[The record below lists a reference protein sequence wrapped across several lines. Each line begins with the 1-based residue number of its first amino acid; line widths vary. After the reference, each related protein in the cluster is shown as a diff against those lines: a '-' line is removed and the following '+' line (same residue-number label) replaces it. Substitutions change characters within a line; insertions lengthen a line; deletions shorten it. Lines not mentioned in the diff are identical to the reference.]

1 MKKNSFKSLATVL
14 SLAMAAT
21 ALPVNANAAAVPK
34 MTVSKTSV
42 KQKASGTAKVSKIKK
57 GYKVK
62 FTSSNKNVLTLTGS
76 KKSVTKKATGKTLS
90 IKYTAGS
97 AAKIVKSG
105 KKKATIKAV
114 VYNTKGKKVKTLSKS
129 VKLAPAVSSITAK
142 QPNYSVK
149 AGQNV
154 TVGINDLMVG
164 STDVSGYYT
173 VTYTSSDESVLQSA
187 GGADF
192 KAVKAGTATVTATAT
207 NNAKK
212 SVTTTM
218 TVTVTAADEDQN
230 KPNEGDNKPNEDQNK
245 PGDDQNKPG
254 DDQTVV
260 SSKNFKLEVVAPA
273 DAKLNEFKADP
284 TNQVT
289 LTVRMT
295 DKEGLIK
302 EPSKVAFAVSLKREV
317 DAGGLSKS
325 DLTLTW
331 NGKDAWEATTI
342 FSGTKRDTKIT
353 VPISATLRSIEGD
366 GNIETDTKNQLEG
379 LTSESKLEIT
389 LVPTTND
396 SSQTTVTLMQATDV
410 TCISMDRL
418 IITFNKD
425 LNFAPGGDFFA
436 ANGSLAEGPGN
447 DNKFHLA
454 VNRSLTNAQRT
465 SGNWKYEGYD
475 DITDQSTVQ
484 NKEVDIVQN
493 VLPYDGDSKK
503 AIFVLKNGC
512 EMKDN
517 SQFAVRYYDRATNTV
532 SAHFGNTLDGIKP
545 QVSRVESDENK
556 KMTTIRVTFTK
567 PVNMY
572 TKDEANKSNVANAW
586 ENSAL
591 NPANY
596 IIDSH
601 RLTVPWKN
609 TTVTPNIEDAF
620 GADNVTIV
628 PTESRKDYR
637 DSVDITLGK
646 VNNVQR
652 YFTSGSHLLQ
662 VTNVGDY
669 AWLSDKA
676 TAENMIATETKGFTI
691 ATDNTKPTYEV
702 IAQSPEQFIMQFN
715 CHLAEL
721 EGVNPG
727 QEVTTWDAFSG
738 IYLAYRDLQKP
749 TSTDGSTAPIAMT
762 NFQNVDQPWNASP
775 AADNAGGLGQK
786 IRITNVTPTNGNS
799 RLKVEVVKDWTDL
812 PGWKDYHQTYTN
824 YTFAINI
831 ASDKVLTNIA
841 NNLKTGTGVA
851 ADADTSVI
859 FSTQTTPHNN
869 KEVMGS
875 YDGKSPEV
883 TANGLKQLTA
893 EEMAAAGYATNQTGV
908 RIIFNEPVQ
917 AGNTVFTNANTI
929 GVNGSPITPAW
940 DNVNKNE
947 YIPVPEMSV
956 VAVND
961 TTGKTYKSVIQGYPL
976 GIQDGLENYAVDA
989 TFINGDT
996 AKGGQLP
1003 AGTYTVYI
1011 KAVSDDIGNTMATT
1025 VLKNVTFSPTNITAP
1040 SDFRVLAVL
1049 ADKSYGAKRS
1059 RAVSQGA
1066 LNASN
1071 VWTYVEHDKLVLN
1084 NGETETNASEQ
1095 GEDAIYVEF
1104 SKQYGTKAGVSVLEE
1119 SNWTL
1124 NGRPLPAGSRIVD
1137 GISDGYKKDQW
1148 HEPSS
1153 EFDTVNKAIRDAQ
1166 HSGITIVVPNGTITD
1181 IYHTTVTLN
1190 KNVQDKDGNALA
1202 PSSAYNFYAP
1212 AVLDKNPDGT
1222 IITTPSVFTKGEDEV
1237 KGLYTIKGDAAY
1249 WNGTGK

>member
-21 ALPVNANAAAVPK
+21 ALPVNANAAAAPK

-97 AAKIVKSG
+97 AAKIVNSG

-129 VKLAPAVSSITAK
+129 VKLAPAVSSITPK
-142 QPNYSVK
+142 QPSYSVK

-164 STDVSGYYT
+164 STDVSDYYT

-192 KAVKAGTATVTATAT
+192 KAVKAGTATVTAKAT

-218 TVTVTAADEDQN
+218 TVTVAAAEEDQN
-230 KPNEGDNKPNEDQNK
+230 KPDDNKPNDDQNK

-379 LTSESKLEIT
+379 LTSESKLEVT
-389 LVPTTND
+389 LVPTTAD
-396 SSQTTVTLMQATDV
+396 SSQQTVTLMQATDV

-418 IITFNKD
+418 VITFNKD
-425 LNFAPGGDFFA
+425 LNFAAGGDFFN
-436 ANGSLAEGPGN
+436 ANGSLSEGTTN
-447 DNKFHLA
+447 DDKFHLA
-454 VNRSLTNAQRT
+454 IKRSLTNAERAE
-465 SGNWKYEGYD
+465 GNWSYD
-475 DITDQSTVQ
+475 DYTGVSHDSVQS
-484 NKEVDIVQN
+484 KDAHDIVQN
-493 VLPYDGDSKK
+493 VLPYEGDSKK
-503 AIFVLKNGC
+503 AIFVLKNGS

-517 SQFAVRYYDRATNTV
+517 SQFAVRYYDRATNTA
-532 SAHFGNTLDGIKP
+532 SPRYGNTLDGMKP
-545 QVSRVESDENK
+545 QVSRVEPDENK

-572 TKDEANKSNVANAW
+572 SLEELQKLYNCNEEVAKEKEEW
-586 ENSAL
+586 KYSAL

-601 RLTVPWKN
+601 RLSVEWTYNPTGK
-609 TTVTPNIEDAF
+609 PEDEKLDAF
-620 GADNVTIV
+620 GAKNVKIV

-646 VNNVQR
+646 VGSVQR
-652 YFTSGSHLLQ
+652 YFTAGSHLLQ

-691 ATDNTKPTYEV
+691 QTDTNAPRFEV
-702 IAQSPEQFIMQFN
+702 IAQSPEQYIMQFN

-727 QEVTTWDAFSG
+727 QEVTTWEAFKG
-738 IYLAYRDLQKP
+738 IYLSYKDLNKP
-749 TSTDGSTAPIAMT
+749 IKDKTETVAMAGFVNVKDAWTDSPTVAAP
-762 NFQNVDQPWNASP
+762 
-775 AADNAGGLGQK
+775 GGLGQD

-799 RLKVEVVKDWTDL
+799 RLKIEVVKDWTDL
-812 PGWKDYHQTYTN
+812 PGWKNYHQTYTN
-824 YTFAINI
+824 YTFALNI
-831 ASDKVLTNIA
+831 SKDHPLTNIA
-841 NNLKTGTGVA
+841 NNLNTGTT
-851 ADADTSVI
+851 ADYPVY
-859 FSTQTTPHNN
+859 FSTQTAN
-869 KEVMGS
+869 KEIMTK

-883 TANGLKQLTA
+883 TANGLRQLTA
-893 EEMAAAGYATNQTGV
+893 EEMAAAGYSTNQTGV
-908 RIIFNEPVQ
+908 RMIFNEPVQ
-917 AGNTVFTNANTI
+917 AGNKVFMNANSM

-940 DNVNKNE
+940 DNNKGAAGDWIE
-947 YIPVPEMSV
+947 VPEMSV

-961 TTGKTYKSVIQGYPL
+961 KTGKTYKSEIQGYPL
-976 GIQDGLENYAVDA
+976 GIQDGLENYAIDA
-989 TFINGDT
+989 TFINDT
-996 AKGGQLP
+996 DGKGKGQLP

-1011 KAVSDDIGNTMATT
+1011 KAVSDDIGNTIATQ
-1025 VLKNVTFSPTNITAP
+1025 VIPNVTFSPTNITTP

-1049 ADKSYGAKRS
+1049 ADKSYGAERS
-1059 RAVSQGA
+1059 RAVSAGA
-1066 LNASN
+1066 VDAFGN
-1071 VWTYVEHDKLVLN
+1071 TIFYQDPTRLVLN
-1084 NGETETNASEQ
+1084 NGETDKNASAQ

-1104 SKQYGTKAGVSVLEE
+1104 SKQYGTKVGASVLEE

-1137 GISDGYKKDQW
+1137 GIADGKKESTWQ
-1148 HEPSS
+1148 EPD
-1153 EFDTVNKAIRDAQ
+1153 FDEVNKAIKGKG
-1166 HSGITIVVPNGTITD
+1166 HSGITIVVPNNTITD
-1181 IYHTTVTLN
+1181 IYNTTVTLN
-1190 KNVQDKDGNALA
+1190 KNVEDKDGNVLA
-1202 PSSAYNFYAP
+1202 PSSASTFFTP
-1212 AVLDKNPDGT
+1212 TVLEKNPDNSAMAD
-1222 IITTPSVFTKGEDEV
+1222 PSIFAGNQY
-1237 KGLYTIKGDAAY
+1237 YTVLTDAGFWY
-1249 WNGTGK
+1249 GFSLLQ